1 MITIMLLR
9 IFHLTEQALSCR
21 RTFGRFVLGAEFAQ
35 ASFSMICR
43 RKFQGNARVV
53 LFLISAF
60 GFASCLKPYTAMD
73 HSQQPEVRVG
83 LIVDAAQ
90 AQFEI
95 AEAFSVRSP
104 EGKIQAHIPA
114 GRTWIVQPSGVSGQ
128 PLELRTRDGAQRF
141 TLPEGAEI
149 NAHEIK
155 LTLGKEQRNYHD
167 RLRFHLTPSGKVT
180 VVNILPV
187 EYYLAGVLPAE
198 MNAQFPLEAL
208 KAQAIAARSEVMM
221 KLKQNRDDA
230 IFDICGDATCQ
241 AYAGKG
247 QRSALTDRA
256 VSETFGIVVANQNRD
271 VVNAPYASVCGGH
284 TENNENIWSGN
295 ARPHLRG
302 VFDSVSPGN
311 AVEDL
316 TVEENVRAWLA
327 SSATA
332 NCNLEGIA
340 VPAGMAYSKKYFRW
354 QMTLS
359 GVELRD
365 NIRKQTGEDFGDLLD
380 LQAISR
386 GVSGRITKLRVVGA
400 KKSFEINRELAIRQA
415 LSPQTL
421 WSSLFVVDKT
431 TSSANGNAAQFIIR
445 GAGAGHGVGMC
456 QIGAAMMALR
466 GSKYEAILKHYYS
479 GIRLLR
485 AY

>member
-1 MITIMLLR
+1 MKKAKSNQIENLWQKTIAVVRILL
-9 IFHLTEQALSCR
+9 
-21 RTFGRFVLGAEFAQ
+21 VLPA
-35 ASFSMICR
+35 
-43 RKFQGNARVV
+43 
-53 LFLISAF
+53 FLLN
-60 GFASCLKPYTAMD
+60 SCLKPYTAMD

-83 LIVDAAQ
+83 LILDAAQ
-90 AQFEI
+90 AQFDI
-95 AEAFSVRSP
+95 AEAFSVRGP
-104 EGKIQAHIPA
+104 DGKIQTHIPA
-114 GRTWIVQPSGVSGQ
+114 GGTWIVQPSGVSEQ
-128 PLELRTRDGAQRF
+128 PLELRTRDGMQRF

-155 LTLGKEQRNYHD
+155 LALGREQRSYHD
-167 RLRFHLTPSGKVT
+167 RLRFHLTPAGKVT
-180 VVNILPV
+180 VVNILAV

-230 IFDICGDATCQ
+230 VFDICGDATCQ

-256 VSETFGIVVANQNRD
+256 VNETFGIVLANQNRAA
-271 VVNAPYASVCGGH
+271 VNAPYASVCGGH
-284 TENNENIWSGN
+284 TENNESIWSGN

-302 VFDSVSPGN
+302 VFDYVSPHSG
-311 AVEDL
+311 AEDL
-316 TVEENVRAWLA
+316 TREENVRAWLA
-327 SSATA
+327 SSPTA

-354 QMTLS
+354 QTAFTAAD
-359 GVELRD
+359 LRD
-365 NIRKQTGEDFGDLLD
+365 HIRKQTGEDFGELLD
-380 LQAISR
+380 LQALNR
-386 GVSGRITKLRVVGA
+386 GVSGRITKLRVVGS

-421 WSSLFVVDKT
+421 WSSLFVVDKAV
-431 TSSANGNAAQFIIR
+431 SSANGGAAQFIIR

-466 GSKYEAILKHYYS
+466 GSRHEAILKHYYS
-479 GIRLLR
+479 GIRLMR

>member
-1 MITIMLLR
+1 MKKAKSYRNGNLLHETIDGVRILLVLPA
-9 IFHLTEQALSCR
+9 FLLT
-21 RTFGRFVLGAEFAQ
+21 
-35 ASFSMICR
+35 
-43 RKFQGNARVV
+43 
-53 LFLISAF
+53 
-60 GFASCLKPYTAMD
+60 SCLKPYTAMD

-83 LIVDAAQ
+83 LILDAAQ

-95 AEAFSVRSP
+95 AEAFTVRGP
-104 EGKIQAHIPA
+104 EGKIQTHIPA
-114 GRTWIVQPSGVSGQ
+114 GGTWIVQPSGISEQ
-128 PLELRTRDGAQRF
+128 PLELRTRDGSQRF

-155 LTLGKEQRNYHD
+155 LSLGKEQRNYHD
-167 RLRFHLTPSGKVT
+167 RLRFHLTPAGKVT
-180 VVNILPV
+180 VVNLLPV

-221 KLKQNRDDA
+221 KLKPNRDDA

-256 VSETFGIVVANQNRD
+256 VNETFGIILANQNRE

-302 VFDSVSPGN
+302 IFDSVSPHN
-311 AVEDL
+311 TVEDL

-327 SSATA
+327 SNPAA

-340 VPAGMAYSKKYFRW
+340 APAGMAYSKKYFRW
-354 QMTLS
+354 QTAFS
-359 GVELRD
+359 AADLRD
-365 NIRKQTGEDFGDLLD
+365 NIRKQTGEDFGELLD
-380 LQAISR
+380 LQAMRR
-386 GVSGRITKLRVVGA
+386 GVSGRITKLLVVGT

-431 TSSANGNAAQFIIR
+431 ASSANGSAAQFIIR

-466 GSKYEAILKHYYS
+466 GSKHEAILKHYYS
-479 GIRLLR
+479 GIRLRR

>member
-1 MITIMLLR
+1 MKKAKSNQIENLWQKTIAVVRILL
-9 IFHLTEQALSCR
+9 
-21 RTFGRFVLGAEFAQ
+21 VLPA
-35 ASFSMICR
+35 
-43 RKFQGNARVV
+43 
-53 LFLISAF
+53 FLLN
-60 GFASCLKPYTAMD
+60 SCLKPYTAMD

-83 LIVDAAQ
+83 LILDAAQ
-90 AQFEI
+90 AQFDI
-95 AEAFSVRSP
+95 AEAFSVHGP
-104 EGKIQAHIPA
+104 DGKIQTHIPA
-114 GRTWIVQPSGVSGQ
+114 GGTWIVQPSGVSEQ
-128 PLELRTRDGAQRF
+128 PLELRTRDGMQRF

-155 LTLGKEQRNYHD
+155 LALGREQRSYHD
-167 RLRFHLTPSGKVT
+167 RLRFHLTPAGKVT
-180 VVNILPV
+180 VVNILAV

-230 IFDICGDATCQ
+230 VFDICGDATCQ

-256 VSETFGIVVANQNRD
+256 VNETFGIVLANQNRAG
-271 VVNAPYASVCGGH
+271 VNAPYASVCGGH
-284 TENNENIWSGN
+284 TENNESIWSGN

-302 VFDSVSPGN
+302 VFDYVSPHSG
-311 AVEDL
+311 AEDL
-316 TVEENVRAWLA
+316 TREENVRAWLA
-327 SSATA
+327 SSPTA

-354 QMTLS
+354 QTAFTAAD
-359 GVELRD
+359 LRD
-365 NIRKQTGEDFGDLLD
+365 HIRKQTGEDFGELLD
-380 LQAISR
+380 LQALNR
-386 GVSGRITKLRVVGA
+386 GVSGRITKLRVVGS

-421 WSSLFVVDKT
+421 WSSLFVVDKAV
-431 TSSANGNAAQFIIR
+431 SSANGGAAQFIIR

-466 GSKYEAILKHYYS
+466 GSRHEAILKHYYS
-479 GIRLLR
+479 GIRLMR